1 MIYTMS
7 AMYRKTFV
15 WKFNKEAKISGNQL
29 GQLLSGAHPA
39 SGTVTRYTKFGSP
52 PPQKSVTSG
61 VTSEDF
67 VQIHTEYLDTEYLN
81 YWKWIL

>member
-1 MIYTMS
+1 
-7 AMYRKTFV
+7 V
-15 WKFNKEAKISGNQL
+15 KIQQESQNI
-29 GQLLSGAHPA
+29 GQSVGTGAHPA

-52 PPQKSVTSG
+52 PPQKSVISG